1 MACFLLP
8 HHIPDPRALSV
19 PCLRQ
24 TWESS
29 GDGDNLWSQGP
40 YLQPSIFFEMTLSKL
55 LRVAPQNWSLVK
67 LESHIRSQP
76 AKGPAGLSGRPEGP
90 SCPFCF
96 TGDASPSFSR
106 CLPVRETLGGLC
118 TVPFLLAGRFP
129 PNAHHLVILPNVPNV
144 WSYSAICLSTRFPGP
159 HLPVLHP
166 ISCFGISLFIS
177 DPSGVDSCSSDI

>member
-8 HHIPDPRALSV
+8 HHIPDPRALSA

-24 TWESS
+24 TWESL
-29 GDGDNLWSQGP
+29 GDGDNLWSPGP
-40 YLQPSIFFEMTLSKL
+40 YLQPSILFEMTLSKL
-55 LRVAPQNWSLVK
+55 LRVAPQTGAWSNWNHTSDP
-67 LESHIRSQP
+67 SQQRAP
-76 AKGPAGLSGRPEGP
+76 QGCQAGPRARTAP
-90 SCPFCF
+90 SALLAMPVQ
-96 TGDASPSFSR
+96 ASPDAY
-106 CLPVRETLGGLC
+106 LC
-118 TVPFLLAGRFP
+118 WRPSDACAQSLSSWLVGSH
-129 PNAHHLVILPNVPNV
+129 PNAHHLVILPNV